1 MSNYYISDDEF
12 ARLVSEDVKNKL
24 SSRQKQILMEEQNWS
39 RWQRA
44 LLLLIENLKEQIENL
59 EADEEA
65 DRNRFSSMGEDGEV
79 LLRESEFAYTTRKT
93 KISRFMFH
101 VNRRL
106 DDVTKLIETGNS
118 SHIANE
124 RISASTDVNFYRKA
138 IAKHRALL
146 NEYDL
151 EATEIDRALWKT
163 LENQWVFEEIN
174 PSNI

>member
-12 ARLVSEDVKNKL
+12 ARIVSEDVKNKL
-24 SSRQKQILMEEQNWS
+24 SSRQRQILMQEQNWS

-44 LLLLIENLKEQIENL
+44 LLLLIDNLDEQIENL

-65 DRNRFSSMGEDGEV
+65 DRERFGSMGEDGEV
-79 LLRESEFAYTTRKT
+79 LLRESEFAYSGRKT
-93 KISRFMFH
+93 KIQRFKFH

-118 SHIANE
+118 SHIGNE
-124 RISASTDVNFYRKA
+124 HIAASTDVNFYRKA

-151 EATEIDRALWKT
+151 EATEIDRALWRA
-163 LENQWVFEEIN
+163 LDNEWAFEDIN